1 MNKRLICYNVLV
13 DVAKAMPKLIASLP
27 RGESNIIDQL
37 KRTLASAILN
47 LAEGNGRYS
56 IKERNRFFNISLGC
70 ISELEGGL
78 DYLSAYGLIDTDL
91 TFKLIGDLKK
101 AYYMIRK
108 LRK

>member
-1 MNKRLICYNVLV
+1 
-13 DVAKAMPKLIASLP
+13 MPKLIASLP